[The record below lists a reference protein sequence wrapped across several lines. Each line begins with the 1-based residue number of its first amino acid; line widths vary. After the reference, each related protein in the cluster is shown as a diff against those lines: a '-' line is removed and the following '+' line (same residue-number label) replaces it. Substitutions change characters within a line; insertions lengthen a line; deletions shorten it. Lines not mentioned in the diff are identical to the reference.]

1 MCKMSIRHGPKNFG
15 SRLFWVNPF
24 YSDQGKKSI
33 WGCGFLSGPSL
44 PLYNHFSTSE
54 AHDFAKIWVHILELS
69 ALGCFIRRGAGPT
82 SFTGSASSF
91 PKICR
96 VNLVDAKL
104 RAPRALLFRRFQR
117 SIWSSSERDRH
128 THIHTHNAPPPSP
141 GQVNVCVHGR
151 MHWKNNITNLS

>member
-1 MCKMSIRHGPKNFG
+1 MRWAFGMGPKTLEADYFEWI
-15 SRLFWVNPF
+15 LFTVTRGRNEF
-24 YSDQGKKSI
+24 EDVDF
-33 WGCGFLSGPSL
+33 FLGLNL

-54 AHDFAKIWVHILELS
+54 AHDFAQIWVHILELS

-151 MHWKNNITNLS
+151 MHWKNNITKLT